1 MSSLTASNDDQLFVG
16 PDGTSYIFYL
26 CPPLNTN
33 DLLIKMIE
41 EHGGGVTYDLE
52 HTCIVI
58 SVPGNVPDELRSAH
72 IYSYKVIEDSVREGI
87 QQEFGRYLIHN
98 PEVEDIVQGEVD
110 ENGNTVIGAPDE
122 GDMRSGSHLED
133 DNGFNTETNDLQV
146 LPSTIS
152 ASLATAVFPRRHGIK
167 YFTPEEDAFLLE
179 EIRKRPW
186 LGFRGHQIY
195 KEIAAMDFFRKRGR
209 SYSSLRERIRTLK
222 YHVGYV
228 YKATKD
234 HKLLVDENGN
244 YVRTYLIKGRTTSF
258 TAADDFALTKVI
270 YQKLNPSEKPNGFET
285 VLFPTNFFDKFCHIF
300 VQHTSESW
308 RQRFKNYLVIFGI
321 KNYLKYYIVQKKQGL
336 DPQPSNLANKEWMRA
351 RRELRKAD
359 NALRLYFPNIPMGN
373 KFIDDNI
380 DMIEVPELEGKNLEV
395 FTPVIISS
403 NSNDSDEEPV
413 RKKQHTS
420 NNQPHQIESYDP
432 ELKEEPKTKPEQ
444 IIAFVDVPTT
454 SFREKTFVRSYKKYG
469 EPMDLKSIV
478 ASKPAFYAKLDSVF
492 SQGSLSPK
500 QLSFELR
507 KIGIKEYYTV
517 FLMHRCN
524 SNRQLVKKSICHF
537 IETNGHELLCIGP
550 GAWSNKALSW
560 LDKQNEHLNTLL
572 KKYHGEENFESELR
586 SLRRTKSIS
595 W

>member
-1 MSSLTASNDDQLFVG
+1 MSSVVTPDDDQLFVG
-16 PDGTSYIFYL
+16 PDGTSYVFYL

-33 DLLIKMIE
+33 DALIKMIE

-58 SVPGNVPDELRSAH
+58 SLPGNVPDELRSAH
-72 IYSYKVIEDSVREGI
+72 IYSYKVIQDSVKEGI
-87 QQEFGRYLIHN
+87 QQEFGRYLVHN
-98 PEVEDIVQGEVD
+98 PEANDIVQEEIGETGD
-110 ENGNTVIGAPDE
+110 NNINTPNEDDV
-122 GDMRSGSHLED
+122 RSGSHVED
-133 DNGFNTETNDLQV
+133 DGTFNSNDLQV
-146 LPSTIS
+146 TPSTIA
-152 ASLATAVFPRRHGIK
+152 ASSATAVFPRRHGIK

-228 YKATKD
+228 YKATDD

-258 TAADDFALTKVI
+258 TAADDFALCKVI
-270 YQKLNPSEKPNGFET
+270 YQKLNPYEKPNGFET
-285 VLFPTNFFDKFCHIF
+285 VLFPTNFFEKFCHIF

-308 RQRFKNYLVIFGI
+308 RQRFKNYLLIFGI

-336 DPQPSNLANKEWMRA
+336 DPRPSNLANKEWMRA

-359 NALRLYFPNIPMGN
+359 NALRLYFPNIPLGD

-380 DMIEVPELEGKNLEV
+380 DTIEVPELEGKNLEV

-403 NSNDSDEEPV
+403 NSNYSDEEPG
-413 RKKQHTS
+413 RKRQRTS
-420 NNQPHQIESYDP
+420 NNESAQLVSYDSEP
-432 ELKEEPKTKPEQ
+432 EEEPHIEPEQ
-444 IIAFVDVPTT
+444 ITAFVDVPTT

-469 EPMDLKSIV
+469 EPMDLKSII
-478 ASKPAFYAKLDSVF
+478 ASKPAFYAKLDKVF
-492 SQGSLSPK
+492 AQGSLTPK
-500 QLSFELR
+500 QLSLELR
-507 KIGIKEYYTV
+507 EIGIKEYYTV

-524 SNRQLVKKSICHF
+524 SNRQLVKKSIHHF
-537 IETNGHELLCIGP
+537 IETNGHELLCIEP

-572 KKYHGEENFESELR
+572 KRYHGEENFESELR